1 MWLSVWHP
9 ALFLAKEDVQ
19 LEVGG
24 NQQLIEKGPGDV
36 IRLCNLGHFAVDAL
50 MEPSQLDNLDTGVG
64 ISIGASGKLHGVASG
79 CGLRVMHHNDSRI
92 ESSYH
97 HQRLC

>member
-9 ALFLAKEDVQ
+9 ALFIAKEDVQ

-36 IRLCNLGHFAVDAL
+36 IRLCNLGQV
-50 MEPSQLDNLDTGVG
+50 S
-64 ISIGASGKLHGVASG
+64 
-79 CGLRVMHHNDSRI
+79 
-92 ESSYH
+92 
-97 HQRLC
+97 